1 MTWVAVLI
9 AVLAAIV
16 IAKSVYIVRQYE
28 RGVIETFGR
37 FTRVAEPGLVL
48 IIPFV
53 QRLIRVDMREA
64 VLDVAPQQVIT
75 EDNAMVTV
83 DAVVYYEVTDPVKR
97 TYNVTD
103 FRTAAVKLAQTNL
116 RNIIGD
122 MELDEALTSR
132 EIINGK
138 LRTVLD
144 DATDKWGVRVT
155 RVELQAIEPPK
166 DIVEAMSR
174 QMKAERDKRATI
186 LEAEGVRQA
195 AILKAEGEKQARI
208 LEAEGEAEAIRRVA
222 DATKYR
228 EVTVAEGQAQAIR
241 TVFAG
246 IHDGRPTN
254 DLLAYKYLEAL
265 QKIADGRAT
274 KIFLPLEASSVLAGI
289 AAAGVA
295 FKEGSEAAEEPDDDH
310 SAPPQS
316 PSGPETQPPA
326 PPASPEPSP

>member
-1 MTWVAVLI
+1 MTWI
-9 AVLAAIV
+9 AVLAAALAAV
-16 IAKSVYIVRQYE
+16 IIARAVYVVRQYE
-28 RGVIETFGR
+28 RGVVETFGR
-37 FTRVAEPGLVL
+37 FTRVAEPGLA
-48 IIPFV
+48 IIMPFV

-64 VLDVAPQQVIT
+64 VLDVAPQEVIT
-75 EDNAMVTV
+75 KDNAMVTV

-103 FRTAAVKLAQTNL
+103 FRRAAIKLAQTNL

-132 EIINGK
+132 ERINSH
-138 LRTVLD
+138 LRAVLD
-144 DATDKWGVRVT
+144 DATDKWGVRIT

-186 LEAEGVRQA
+186 LEAEGIRQA
-195 AILKAEGEKQARI
+195 AILKAEGEKQARV
-208 LEAEGEAEAIRRVA
+208 LQAEGEAEAIRRVA

-228 EVTVAEGQAQAIR
+228 EITVAEGQAQAIR
-241 TVFAG
+241 TVFGG

-254 DLLAYKYLEAL
+254 DLLAYKYLETL

-274 KIFLPLEASSVLAGI
+274 KIFLPLEASSILAGI

-295 FKEGSEAAEEPDDDH
+295 FKEGAESGRGSGEAHGQNAAGGE
-310 SAPPQS
+310 S
-316 PSGPETQPPA
+316 PTPTSTGPA
-326 PPASPEPSP
+326 